1 MKKIWIVICYSK
13 RDLYNTGVAV
23 NQNYFKTNGSAMKFC
38 ESRLTKEEVERHYK
52 LLQRNMISWYEY
64 SSKDYNYEIKELE
77 SE

>member
-13 RDLYNTGVAV
+13 WDLYNTGVAI
-23 NQNYFKTNGSAMKFC
+23 NQKYFETNGSAMKFC
-38 ESRLTKEEVERHYK
+38 ESRLTKEEVEKHYK

>member
-23 NQNYFKTNGSAMKFC
+23 NQNYFETNGSAMKFC
-38 ESRLTKEEVERHYK
+38 ECRLTKEEVEKHYK